1 MDRIEATRTSKATAA
16 ALAASGS
23 NNTKNPTKHA
33 VAMEI
38 RPPLSSD
45 VQRTG
50 VKSVDP
56 LGLQSMDLMSAQQ
69 ARAQSTQGA
78 VGPQSARRG
87 GSSILTARERIN
99 LLQKLQQAPFGG
111 GAGSGMSG
119 PSSVKKYTRNRAR
132 AVRVQQTDLGKQG
145 AAGASIVPQEEG
157 FDPIFF
163 LTVVH
168 GSSSF
173 ADLKRGQE
181 NLEAA
186 MGTQANL
193 LQQLVREHYDNFVSC
208 ADGIH
213 WFKNM
218 IAEES
223 MAKGQAG
230 DREASRVAKLL
241 TIVSDTKEGAR
252 KLFSPLLER
261 MDKTRS
267 LRSARLMLQRLAK
280 VLDVPGRMAK
290 FIKVRGPAEGHNM
303 TGWVARREADVG
315 PMFIATR
322 WGSMKRWY
330 VNTSESKHYRWEG
343 ACIYWSECRSKRN
356 AWPQSCVRSC

>member
-1 MDRIEATRTSKATAA
+1 
-16 ALAASGS
+16 
-23 NNTKNPTKHA
+23 
-33 VAMEI
+33 
-38 RPPLSSD
+38 
-45 VQRTG
+45 
-50 VKSVDP
+50 
-56 LGLQSMDLMSAQQ
+56 
-69 ARAQSTQGA
+69 
-78 VGPQSARRG
+78 
-87 GSSILTARERIN
+87 
-99 LLQKLQQAPFGG
+99 
-111 GAGSGMSG
+111 MSG

-290 FIKVRGPAEGHNM
+290 FIKVRGPAEGHN
-303 TGWVARREADVG
+303 ARMDCEA
-315 PMFIATR
+315 
-322 WGSMKRWY
+322 GS
-330 VNTSESKHYRWEG
+330 
-343 ACIYWSECRSKRN
+343 
-356 AWPQSCVRSC
+356 